1 MVTRFI
7 NKSENRTR
15 AVKITV
21 ITAVT
26 HKVVFLTGAFIKD
39 NIKNIENAGTRI
51 MPAVPDFIQTET
63 VSNEAVSMR
72 AYEKSHKND
81 AAHKPAKETLTVFFL
96 FFMKT
101 NTARAT
107 AAREET
113 YNKIC

>member
-39 NIKNIENAGTRI
+39 NIKKFENINNEEERKKILKDFQNSKSSISKKIPLELLELELEQSKNAGTVLHNI
-51 MPAVPDFIQTET
+51 TQIA
-63 VSNEAVSMR
+63 S
-72 AYEKSHKND
+72 
-81 AAHKPAKETLTVFFL
+81 
-96 FFMKT
+96 
-101 NTARAT
+101 
-107 AAREET
+107 
-113 YNKIC
+113 